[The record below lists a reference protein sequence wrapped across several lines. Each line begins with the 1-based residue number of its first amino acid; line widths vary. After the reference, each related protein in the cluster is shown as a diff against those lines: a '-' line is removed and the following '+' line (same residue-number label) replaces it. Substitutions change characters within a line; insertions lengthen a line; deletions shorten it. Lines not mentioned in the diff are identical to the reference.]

1 MQIQISQEGCLN
13 PLLCCIHMRRLQMEI
28 SPFFFFLPLS
38 FYGDC
43 LRQKA
48 RGAQQEV
55 RDLIIRLRLCGC
67 TYFLPGLSSRAL
79 SEFIFPIDLTVLFE
93 VPKAADGGPEFFLF
107 IL

>member
-13 PLLCCIHMRRLQMEI
+13 PLLCCVHMRRLQMEI
-28 SPFFFFLPLS
+28 SPFFP
-38 FYGDC
+38 YCGC

-67 TYFLPGLSSRAL
+67 TYFCSVCLDDLIVNL
-79 SEFIFPIDLTVLFE
+79 FPIDLST
-93 VPKAADGGPEFFLF
+93 FFDVTECRW
-107 IL
+107 